1 MLLATVS
8 RTTNAVSVAFWL
20 GFRLEKEKLSN
31 WLKRYN
37 CIVFTKFLTQNYF
50 QNLSLE
56 IILNTFLKFY
66 KFQPRYVFFKKRK
79 SVPNNTGPTMMD
91 YSLLVN
97 CFANCRLV
105 MKILFMRRGDGWYLH
120 WWQFS

>member
-37 CIVFTKFLTQNYF
+37 CIVFTKFLTQNY
-50 QNLSLE
+50 
-56 IILNTFLKFY
+56 IIF
-66 KFQPRYVFFKKRK
+66 
-79 SVPNNTGPTMMD
+79 
-91 YSLLVN
+91 
-97 CFANCRLV
+97 
-105 MKILFMRRGDGWYLH
+105 KILASRLFLIH
-120 WWQFS
+120 S